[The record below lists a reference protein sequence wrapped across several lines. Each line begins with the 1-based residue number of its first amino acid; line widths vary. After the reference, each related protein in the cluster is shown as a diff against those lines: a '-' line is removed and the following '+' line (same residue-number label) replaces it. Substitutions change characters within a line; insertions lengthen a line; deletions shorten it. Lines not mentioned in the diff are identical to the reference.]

1 MSALGRLEKMFARF
15 PKKLEDY
22 VMKFLG
28 FLSERGGEMDET
40 QTELTQ
46 EERDQITRT
55 VLSFLPTDE
64 VLSRYSPDE
73 ILSRFSIDEIL
84 SRYSPDD
91 VFSRYSPDDVLARY
105 KTEERLAGL
114 PPDDILSRFSTDD
127 IEAFLRKAKQKGTG

>member
-1 MSALGRLEKMFARF
+1 
-15 PKKLEDY
+15 
-22 VMKFLG
+22 MKFLG

-73 ILSRFSIDEIL
+73 ILSRFSID
-84 SRYSPDD
+84 D

-114 PPDDILSRFSTDD
+114 TPDE
-127 IEAFLRKAKQKGTG
+127 IEAYLKGLRQNEERENRSNSSSMR